1 MKKILVV
8 GQGYV
13 GAPLALAAAQARYR
27 VTGYD
32 KSPEVIETLKAG
44 LSDALQMDRTEF
56 TQELKSGRLQYCSIL
71 PAQEKFDV
79 IVICVPTPLTDNA
92 LPDLSYL
99 NSAIQEVFPLVT
111 TDNLLVIESTVAT
124 GTVRDHILTQISK
137 KSMISKS
144 ELNIAFS
151 PERIDPSNKNWGL
164 KNTPKLLA
172 ALNLRSLSLAKDF
185 YSSFI
190 DHLVVCNSVEVAET
204 AKLLE
209 NTFRL
214 VNISLVNEIAN
225 YCEKLKIDVHDV
237 IKAASSKPYGFMAFY
252 PSLGAGGHCIPV
264 DPIYLLDKARSIGS
278 PLRLAEIA
286 VEVNSTRPEY
296 FVAKANKILHGLAG
310 KKILLVGVAY
320 KPNVSDVRET
330 PVEKLLRALESQGA
344 IVSWHDDLVREWHGQ
359 TSTQLSPNFD
369 LAILCTPHDY
379 LDLQPLEKTLILNT
393 RHSF

>member
-44 LSDALQMDRTEF
+44 L
-56 TQELKSGRLQYCSIL
+56 SGRLQYCSIL

-151 PERIDPSNKNWGL
+151 PERIDPSNKNW
-164 KNTPKLLA
+164 
-172 ALNLRSLSLAKDF
+172 
-185 YSSFI
+185 
-190 DHLVVCNSVEVAET
+190 
-204 AKLLE
+204 
-209 NTFRL
+209 
-214 VNISLVNEIAN
+214 
-225 YCEKLKIDVHDV
+225 
-237 IKAASSKPYGFMAFY
+237 
-252 PSLGAGGHCIPV
+252 
-264 DPIYLLDKARSIGS
+264 
-278 PLRLAEIA
+278 
-286 VEVNSTRPEY
+286 
-296 FVAKANKILHGLAG
+296 LH
-310 KKILLVGVAY
+310 
-320 KPNVSDVRET
+320 
-330 PVEKLLRALESQGA
+330 
-344 IVSWHDDLVREWHGQ
+344 
-359 TSTQLSPNFD
+359 
-369 LAILCTPHDY
+369 
-379 LDLQPLEKTLILNT
+379 
-393 RHSF
+393 